1 MAAGEVAQRVETL
14 LTHDP
19 AEPTLAQFIAGS
31 KLRSVVVG
39 SSKDP
44 NAKITIL
51 LVAPDRRRVVFAVKV
66 PTSDQ
71 AARAVE
77 AERRVL
83 AALSRL
89 APELSATV
97 PRSIGTVEFHG
108 RRGIVLTAVAG
119 RPMMASYVRR
129 RHTADARCVAGDFGA
144 AARWLA
150 RLQRTTATHRAPV
163 DMDAGV
169 TARLQRQFGE
179 DARIGD
185 DIERL
190 SAIHGCLALT
200 TAPRTAVHGDFWFG
214 NILVESGATSG
225 VVDWEAAETEG
236 EPVRDLVRFAL
247 GYALYLDWRTKR
259 GRRVPGHPLL
269 RAGGWGAGVEY
280 ALYGSGW
287 FPELVRRFLQ
297 TGLARLGARPEYWRE
312 AALAGIAEVAAL
324 TDHPE
329 FARSHLEL
337 FRRLTA
343 DRRSERWASRAEPVR
358 A

>member
-1 MAAGEVAQRVETL
+1 MAAGEVAQRVETV
-14 LTHDP
+14 LTHEP
-19 AEPTLAQFIAGS
+19 ADPTLAQFIAES

-39 SSKDP
+39 SSKDL

-51 LVAPDRRRVVFAVKV
+51 LVAPERRRVVLAVKV

-71 AARAVE
+71 AACAVE

-119 RPMMASYVRR
+119 RPMMASYVHR
-129 RHTADARCVAGDFGA
+129 RHTAAAQCVAGDFEA
-144 AARWLA
+144 AALWLA
-150 RLQRTTATHRAPV
+150 RFQATTATDRAPV
-163 DMDAGV
+163 DMDGGV
-169 TARLQRQFGE
+169 IDRLQTRFGE
-179 DARIGD
+179 DASIGD

-190 SAIHGCLALT
+190 SAIHARLALT

-214 NILVESGATSG
+214 NVLVENGAASG
-225 VVDWEAAETEG
+225 VVDWEAAETAG

-259 GRRVPGHPLL
+259 RRQVPGHPLL
-269 RAGGWGAGVEY
+269 RAGDWGAGVEY

-287 FPELVRRFLQ
+287 FPLLVRRFLQ
-297 TGLARLGARPEYWRE
+297 AGLARLGACPEYWRE
-312 AALAGIAEVAAL
+312 AALAGIAEVAAF

-343 DRRSERWASRAEPVR
+343 DRQSERWASRAEPVK